1 MSQKIYSDY
10 SDADGVKAM
19 MAREL
24 TKLELS
30 RNDMVKSLDIALN
43 MTNEQL
49 NNIIKNLSKNQHKT
63 KFGQALKMI
72 VELKE
77 KHHL

>member
-1 MSQKIYSDY
+1 MSRSYSDP
-10 SDADGVKAM
+10 DGVKAM
-19 MAREL
+19 IAREL

-43 MTNEQL
+43 MTNDQL
-49 NNIIKNLSKNQHKT
+49 KNIIKSLSKNQHKT

-72 VELKE
+72 VALKE
-77 KHHL
+77 EHHL

>member
-1 MSQKIYSDY
+1 MSRSYSD
-10 SDADGVKAM
+10 SDGIKALF
-19 MAREL
+19 AREL

-43 MTNEQL
+43 MTNDQL
-49 NNIIKNLSKNQHKT
+49 NNIIKNLSKNQLKT

-72 VELKE
+72 VILKE
-77 KHHL
+77 EHHL

>member
-1 MSQKIYSDY
+1 MSRNYSD
-10 SDADGVKAM
+10 SDGIKAM
-19 MAREL
+19 FAREL

-43 MTNEQL
+43 MTNDQL
-49 NNIIKNLSKNQHKT
+49 NNIIKNLSKNQLKT

-72 VELKE
+72 VILKE
-77 KHHL
+77 EHHL